1 MKTIYNFEAH
11 TPPTLTE
18 TMLQARLEARKKHLQ
33 TLLVLLSGVLM
44 QVAIVLLG
52 VLAAPHSSVFA
63 LLCLVYVLIST
74 AGGGVITVIFV
85 QKGGRLHAV

>member
-1 MKTIYNFEAH
+1 MKTIYNFEMHA
-11 TPPTLTE
+11 PPHLTE
-18 TMLQARLEARKKHLQ
+18 AMLQARIEARKKHLQ

-52 VLAAPHSSVFA
+52 ALAAPRSPAFSFI
-63 LLCLVYVLIST
+63 CLVYVLIST
-74 AGGGVITVIFV
+74 AGGSVIAVIFV

>member
-11 TPPTLTE
+11 TPPILTE
-18 TMLQARLEARKKHLQ
+18 TMLQNRLEARKKHLQ
-33 TLLVLLSGVLM
+33 TILVLLSGVLM

-52 VLAAPHSSVFA
+52 ALAAPRSPVFA

-74 AGGGVITVIFV
+74 VGGSVIAVIFV